1 MGGGAVVSV
10 DNEALMEAKKRFRPR
25 RLLVCRIG
33 LDGGTAAEASRGR
46 WFRQKLGGRPKITGR
61 RRTLVQTLASSA
73 SAAGCRGMLR
83 GYPKK
88 TVDTGIG
95 NVCGAPWTAAAC
107 CSSGES
113 GIACPPSLQR
123 RRAASPTALAREKPH
138 KTLGCPPRSRL
149 HWGKRQQA
157 ARSPRTPSQARFKSA

>member
-1 MGGGAVVSV
+1 MI
-10 DNEALMEAKKRFRPR
+10 MR
-25 RLLVCRIG
+25 RLWKRKKDSARAASLPSVSGCT
-33 LDGGTAAEASRGR
+33 GGQPQR
-46 WFRQKLGGRPKITGR
+46 RQGVAGFAGNWAGVPRSHHAGGRSSKPWRVQRVLPAVEECLGAIQKKPSI
-61 RRTLVQTLASSA
+61 LVLEMC
-73 SAAGCRGMLR
+73 AAHPGS
-83 GYPKK
+83 
-88 TVDTGIG
+88 
-95 NVCGAPWTAAAC
+95 AAAC

>member
-1 MGGGAVVSV
+1 MIMRRLWVR
-10 DNEALMEAKKRFRPR
+10 KKIPQR
-25 RLLVCRIG
+25 RLLAFRITG
-33 LDGGTAAEASRGR
+33 CTGGQPQR
-46 WFRQKLGGRPKITGR
+46 RQGVAGFARNWAGVPRSHHAGGRSSKPWRVQRVLPAVEECLGAIQKKPSI
-61 RRTLVQTLASSA
+61 LVLEMC
-73 SAAGCRGMLR
+73 AAHPGS
-83 GYPKK
+83 
-88 TVDTGIG
+88 
-95 NVCGAPWTAAAC
+95 AAAC

-157 ARSPRTPSQARFKSA
+157 ARSPRTPAQARFKSA